1 MASTML
7 KGKIIMYIKNNP
19 IENMNIAYSVKGK
32 NVVVTGGNRGIG
44 RGITQAFAESG
55 ANVVILCRNIESG
68 KKAVSDLEKLGGR
81 YAAFQC
87 DTSDYNSAKSA
98 AAEVFK
104 FYDNVDVLVNNA
116 GVATTTPFLSENGL
130 NEWHRVINTNL
141 HGPANLVFEIAPKM
155 VEAGKGGTIIN
166 ITSVGGQRVSGS
178 KEHHNAPYNAS
189 KAGMDIF
196 SRYLAVVLGDYGIR
210 VNSIAPGPI
219 HSDLDKDLP
228 PSFIDVI
235 EKELPSHR
243 FGEPIEIGALC
254 VYMASPAGAMV
265 TGVNWALDGGLLCVN

>member
-1 MASTML
+1 M
-7 KGKIIMYIKNNP
+7 IIKTTP
-19 IENMNIAYSVKGK
+19 IGDMKSAYDVSGK
-32 NVVVTGGNRGIG
+32 NVVITGGNRGIG

-55 ANVVILCRNIESG
+55 ANVAILCRNIESG
-68 KKAVSDLEKLGGR
+68 KEAVAEISKLGGKH
-81 YAAFQC
+81 AAFRC
-87 DTSDYNSAKSA
+87 DISDYNEVKAA

-104 FYDNVDVLVNNA
+104 FFENVDVLVNDA

-141 HGPANLVFEIAPKM
+141 HGTANVVYEIAPKM

-178 KEHHNAPYNAS
+178 KAHDNSPYNAS
-189 KAGMDIF
+189 KAGLDIF
-196 SRYLAVVLGDYGIR
+196 SRYLAVVLGDHGIR

-228 PSFIDVI
+228 PSFIETI
-235 EKELPSHR
+235 ENNLPSHR
-243 FGEPIEIGALC
+243 FGEPIEVGALC
-254 VYMASPAGAMV
+254 VYMASPAGGMV
-265 TGVNWALDGGLLCVN
+265 TGVNWAFDGGLLCVN

>member
-1 MASTML
+1 
-7 KGKIIMYIKNNP
+7 MYIKSTPMPDMKN
-19 IENMNIAYSVKGK
+19 AYNVAGK

-55 ANVVILCRNIESG
+55 ANVAILCRNLESG
-68 KKAVSDLEKLGGR
+68 KKAVSEIAKFGGR
-81 YAAFQC
+81 YTAIQC
-87 DTSDYNSAKSA
+87 DVADIESVRAA

-104 FYDNVDVLVNNA
+104 FYANVDVLVNNA
-116 GVATTTPFLSENGL
+116 GVATTKPFLSEEGL
-130 NEWHRVINTNL
+130 GEWHRVIDTDL
-141 HGPANLVFEIAPKM
+141 HGPANVIHEIAPKM
-155 VEAGKGGTIIN
+155 VDARKGGTIIN

-189 KAGMDIF
+189 KAGLDIF
-196 SRYLAVVLGDYGIR
+196 SRYLAVVLGDHGIR

-228 PSFIDVI
+228 QSVKDMFERD
-235 EKELPSHR
+235 LPVHR
-243 FGEPIEIGALC
+243 FGEPIEIGGLC

-265 TGVNWALDGGLLCVN
+265 TGVNWALDGGLLCIN

>member
-1 MASTML
+1 MIRTT
-7 KGKIIMYIKNNP
+7 P
-19 IENMNIAYSVKGK
+19 ISQMKTAYNVDGK

-55 ANVVILCRNIESG
+55 ANVAILCRNLDSG
-68 KKAVSDLEKLGGR
+68 KKAVSEIEKLGGK
-81 YAAFQC
+81 YTAIQC
-87 DTSDYNSAKSA
+87 DTSDLDSVKTA
-98 AAEVFK
+98 AAAALK
-104 FYDNVDVLVNNA
+104 FLSTVDVLVNNA
-116 GVATTTPFLSENGL
+116 GVATTTPFISENGL

-141 HGPANLVFEIAPKM
+141 HGPANIVYEIAPKM
-155 VEAGKGGTIIN
+155 IEAGNGGTIIN

-189 KAGMDIF
+189 KAGLDIF
-196 SRYLAVVLGDYGIR
+196 TRYLAVVLSDHGIR

-228 PSFIDVI
+228 PSFIETI
-235 EKELPSHR
+235 ENELPSHR

-265 TGVNWALDGGLLCVN
+265 TGVNWALDGGLLCVK

>member
-1 MASTML
+1 M
-7 KGKIIMYIKNNP
+7 IIKTTP
-19 IENMNIAYSVKGK
+19 IPDMKKAYDVSGK

-68 KKAVSDLEKLGGR
+68 KKAVAEIEKLGGR
-81 YAAFQC
+81 YAAFKC
-87 DTSDYNSAKSA
+87 DTSNYDEVKAA

-104 FYDNVDVLVNNA
+104 FFDNVDVLVNNA

-130 NEWHRVINTNL
+130 SEWHRVINTDL
-141 HGPANLVFEIAPKM
+141 HGPANVIYEIAPKM
-155 VEAGKGGTIIN
+155 ADAGKGGAIIN

-178 KEHHNAPYNAS
+178 KEHHNAPYNAA
-189 KAGMDIF
+189 KAGLDIF
-196 SRYLAVVLGDYGIR
+196 SRYLAVVLGDNGIR
-210 VNSIAPGPI
+210 VNTIAPGPI

-228 PSFIDVI
+228 PSFISTI
-235 EKELPSHR
+235 ENNLPSHR
-243 FGEPIEIGALC
+243 FGEPLEIGALC
-254 VYMASPAGAMV
+254 VYLASPASGMV